1 MDGSST
7 VPGFREMWPTGD
19 CHYGNEH
26 HIQHHQQHLQT
37 QQTSN
42 FGGHAASCNG
52 GYQGQ
57 VTAIAPYSGNDGSSL
72 GALLSDAIGKI
83 TPQVEVALEELLR

>member
-1 MDGSST
+1 MDGST
-7 VPGFREMWPTGD
+7 APGFHDMWPTGD
-19 CHYGNEH
+19 CHYGSGH
-26 HIQHHQQHLQT
+26 HVQQQQHLQT
-37 QQTSN
+37 QHSSN
-42 FGGHAASCNG
+42 FNEQAAPCNG

-57 VTAIAPYSGNDGSSL
+57 VTAAAQYGGNDGSSL